1 MSSNYETAKQIIQII
16 GKENITFMTHCATR
30 LRFNVVDDGK
40 VDLDAL
46 DQVEGVIKAQNKG
59 GQLQVIIGA
68 KVAQVFDEA
77 KKFVDLAEDNIQSSE
92 IKKNIVSRIVEAISG
107 CFGSSYPSSH
117 WMWYGQVGYSN
128 FSCGKIA

>member
-46 DQVEGVIKAQNKG
+46 DQVEGVIKAQNR
-59 GQLQVIIGA
+59 
-68 KVAQVFDEA
+68 
-77 KKFVDLAEDNIQSSE
+77 VD
-92 IKKNIVSRIVEAISG
+92 
-107 CFGSSYPSSH
+107 SYKLLSVPRLLKSLMRQKSL
-117 WMWYGQVGYSN
+117 
-128 FSCGKIA
+128 

>member
-46 DQVEGVIKAQNKG
+46 DP
-59 GQLQVIIGA
+59 
-68 KVAQVFDEA
+68 
-77 KKFVDLAEDNIQSSE
+77 
-92 IKKNIVSRIVEAISG
+92 VS
-107 CFGSSYPSSH
+107 Y
-117 WMWYGQVGYSN
+117 
-128 FSCGKIA
+128 

>member
-107 CFGSSYPSSH
+107 CFGP
-117 WMWYGQVGYSN
+117 V
-128 FSCGKIA
+128 